1 MRGFS
6 AEQVLM
12 LADDFCSTCNATI
25 NDFAALAAIAA
36 TTTASFEG
44 VSPFSSPMQQ
54 SEYLRFFVPRVS
66 PLTRQNESFG
76 IFLSRVLKDLNS

>member
-6 AEQVLM
+6 SEQVLM
-12 LADDFCSTCNATI
+12 LADDFCSACNTTI

-36 TTTASFEG
+36 VTTASFEG
-44 VSPFSSPMQQ
+44 TSPFSSPTQQ
-54 SEYLRFFVPRVS
+54 SEYLRSFVPRVS
-66 PLTRQNESFG
+66 PLTRLNDAFG